1 MSYIYNSLS
10 AVNVEEISFFPLIN
24 YAKIEAINNNNQI
37 SNFRICY
44 LRKKKPIYTMIKNS
58 FLINRTPFKISQEES
73 IFISSNSLNYD
84 IKAPKTETKV
94 NLKMI

>member
-1 MSYIYNSLS
+1 
-10 AVNVEEISFFPLIN
+10 
-24 YAKIEAINNNNQI
+24 
-37 SNFRICY
+37 
-44 LRKKKPIYTMIKNS
+44 MIKNS

-94 NLKMI
+94 IKFKNDIILKDIITKTVPITDKKQILLI